1 MAFRFESGTCMV
13 IILGMHRSGTSSFAG
28 CLQQR
33 GLYLGN
39 VIEKSPHNAKG
50 NRENPDIMR
59 LNESVLE
66 KSGGSWDR
74 PPQMITWDREQIQE
88 RDRIIESYLQESCT
102 FGFKDPR
109 TLLTLPFWEDSLLPT
124 RYVGTFRHPLLAAQS
139 LNRRNGM
146 PISLGLALWKEYNRR
161 LLLYYYNY
169 KLPVVSFDAT
179 PSEYLRSIDRIASYL
194 GLKKDGTNGKDV
206 FFDESLRKEA
216 FDDAVALP
224 PEVMELYEQLNIISR
239 EKRS

>member
-1 MAFRFESGTCMV
+1 MV
-13 IILGMHRSGTSSFAG
+13 IILGMHRSGTSSLAG

-39 VIEKSPHNAKG
+39 VIQKSPHNPKG

-66 KSGGSWDR
+66 GSGGSWDR
-74 PPQMITWDREQIQE
+74 PPQMITWNREQIHE
-88 RDRIIESYLQESCT
+88 RDGIVESYLRHSSK

-124 RYVGTFRHPLLAAQS
+124 RYVGTFRHPLLAAKS
-139 LNRRNGM
+139 LNARNGM
-146 PISLGLALWKEYNRR
+146 PISHGLMLWKEYNKR
-161 LLLYYYNY
+161 LLSYYSIY
-169 KLPVVSFDAT
+169 KFPIVSFDAT
-179 PSEYLRSIDRIASYL
+179 LHEYLLSIDRIASYL
-194 GLKKDGTNGKDV
+194 NLEKDGTNGNDL

-216 FDDAVALP
+216 LDGAVVLP
-224 PEVMELYEQLNIISR
+224 EDVMELYSELNAIYR
-239 EKRS
+239 DQRV